1 MCLLCKKNSMNFTN
15 QNSKI
20 YFSLYTLNQ
29 FFFKR
34 KKSQNLYHCLLLCA
48 TRWIQLKLLLRL
60 RTSTLLKHFELHRRL
75 RYLEV
80 AWVFKDDWIENV
92 SICTSSIFF
101 YKIDYKQKYNT
112 VGIIF
117 SFTIGKN
124 ELFYLY

>member
-1 MCLLCKKNSMNFTN
+1 MLARKYVLIMQEEFHELYQSKFKNIFFI
-15 QNSKI
+15 I
-20 YFSLYTLNQ
+20 YIKPI
-29 FFFKR
+29 FFFKE
-34 KKSQNLYHCLLLCA
+34 KSQNLYHCLLLCA

-117 SFTIGKN
+117 SFTI
-124 ELFYLY
+124 L